1 MLCEDAVKGSDRGK
15 AGLQSYVDNG
25 RFGVNQQSDGI
36 VKPQTVDVG
45 GEGGLQNIAEGAAD
59 MISANTKSLGN
70 LFCGNRLKIML
81 LTVC

>member
-25 RFGVNQQSDGI
+25 RFGVNQQSDGF
-36 VKPQTVDVG
+36 VKPQTVDVSW
-45 GEGGLQNIAEGAAD
+45 EGGLQNIAEGAAD